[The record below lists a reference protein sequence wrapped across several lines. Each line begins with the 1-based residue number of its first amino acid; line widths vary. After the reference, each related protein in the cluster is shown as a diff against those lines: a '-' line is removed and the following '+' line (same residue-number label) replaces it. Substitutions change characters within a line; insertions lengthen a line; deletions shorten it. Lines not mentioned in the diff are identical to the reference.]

1 VAAPL
6 AVASLGR
13 RLLMELTTI
22 PFPAVEDHVVLAL
35 ADKFHVVVGA
45 RFRTRH
51 DELTLH
57 TGMLTLERG
66 MGALVAARLA
76 GERETVR
83 PEDML
88 RAAGISTVRHAR

>member
-1 VAAPL
+1 MAAPL
-6 AVASLGR
+6 AVAALRRR
-13 RLLMELTTI
+13 RLIDSTTI

-35 ADKFHVVVGA
+35 ADKFHVVIGA

-76 GERETVR
+76 GEERSSG

-88 RAAGISTVRHAR
+88 RAAGISTARHAR

>member
-1 VAAPL
+1 MAAPL
-6 AVASLGR
+6 AVAALRR

-35 ADKFHVVVGA
+35 ADKFHVVIGA

-66 MGALVAARLA
+66 MVAAGLA
-76 GERETVR
+76 GEEMIVR

-88 RAAGISTVRHAR
+88 RAAGISTVRYAR

>member
-1 VAAPL
+1 MAAPL
-6 AVASLGR
+6 AVAALRR

-35 ADKFHVVVGA
+35 ADKFHVVIGA

-66 MGALVAARLA
+66 MVA
-76 GERETVR
+76 EEMIVR

-88 RAAGISTVRHAR
+88 RAAGISTVRYAR